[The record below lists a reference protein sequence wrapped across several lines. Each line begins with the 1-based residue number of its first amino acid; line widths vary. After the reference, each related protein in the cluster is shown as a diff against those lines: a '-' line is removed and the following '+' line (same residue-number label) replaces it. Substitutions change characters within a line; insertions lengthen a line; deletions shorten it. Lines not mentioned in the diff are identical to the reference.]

1 MILRGPEAAV
11 RKTRFLLYR
20 YVVIFSCGLLGYAES
35 AESYEMGVI
44 IMVMLGLV
52 SNLYMHMLDPFSF
65 FDNGTQSLILVTDTV
80 LSFMI
85 LLVSGIDRTV
95 AVCFFA
101 VLMMASFINKLPVL
115 TAVAAVL
122 GVATMLH
129 AGVVGGGLSPAVIL
143 RVPFL
148 VSTAVYYGFVVLPE
162 HERAAQAGKRRPSGS
177 EHS

>member
-1 MILRGPEAAV
+1 MILRGPEAAA

-20 YVVIFSCGLLGYAES
+20 YAVIFSCGLLGYAE
-35 AESYEMGVI
+35 ATESFQMGVI

-65 FDNGTQSLILVTDTV
+65 FDNGTQSLVLVTDTI

-95 AVCFFA
+95 AVCFFV
-101 VLMMASFINKLPVL
+101 VLMMASLINKLPVL

-122 GVATMLH
+122 GVGTMMH
-129 AGVVGGGLSPAVIL
+129 AGVVGGGLSPAVFL

-162 HERAAQAGKRRPSGS
+162 HERAARPTRRAGGGF